1 MSADAPAAQHGW
13 GVRARLGCGAPAR
26 AGAAGPHRWGC
37 QGDAVRRSLAVRDAE
52 ARTSGVRPYFARFGT
67 EFAKRTACAVRSRTS
82 LKSPRPSACP
92 GTIQD
97 PPTLRTERNPR

>member
-1 MSADAPAAQHGW
+1 MSTRKPPNVADINMGRRCLGELAATHVDIGDVGQG
-13 GVRARLGCGAPAR
+13 GARRA
-26 AGAAGPHRWGC
+26 
-37 QGDAVRRSLAVRDAE
+37 AE

>member
-1 MSADAPAAQHGW
+1 MGRRCLGELAATHVDIGDVGQG
-13 GVRARLGCGAPAR
+13 GARRAAEARLGWAAPTRPERAAKRDRPGCGL
-26 AGAAGPHRWGC
+26 
-37 QGDAVRRSLAVRDAE
+37 S
-52 ARTSGVRPYFARFGT
+52 YFARFGT

-97 PPTLRTERNPR
+97 PPTLRTERNTR